1 MLINIFFILITVTIA
16 IAIAM
21 NLELRQL
28 RYFIAVAEEKHF
40 GRAAL
45 RLHMT
50 QPPLSQTIQGLEQ
63 MLGTPL
69 FLRTKRSVALTPA
82 GLALLPEAQRILQ
95 QAAALPDLAQ
105 RAASGTAGLLS
116 LAFISTADY
125 SILPPLL
132 LRFRE
137 RFPQVRID
145 LREATTDVQLD
156 DLVLGKIDAGL
167 LLPPLPD
174 KARTQLDY
182 LPLLSEPLLA
192 AIPAGWPGAKSR
204 VKSGS
209 GALSLKA
216 LAELPLIIFPRRI
229 SPAFHDTI
237 IACFRDAGVTPHI
250 GQEAIQMQTII
261 GLVSAGMGMALVPQS
276 VSNLKRP
283 GVDYRPLRDAT
294 ALIETGLAW
303 RRDNTS
309 PVLAAMLAM
318 LREGQGSNPSHEAP
332 PMSSDKA
339 V

>member
-1 MLINIFFILITVTIA
+1 MMNI
-16 IAIAM
+16 
-21 NLELRQL
+21 ELRQL
-28 RYFIAVAEEKHF
+28 RYFLAVAEEKHF

-50 QPPLSQTIQGLEQ
+50 QPPLSQTIQGLEH

-69 FLRTKRSVALTPA
+69 FMRTKRSVALTPA
-82 GLALLPEAQRILQ
+82 GEALLPEARRILE
-95 QAAALPDLAQ
+95 QAAALPDLVH
-105 RAASGTAGLLS
+105 RAASGSAGLLTLS
-116 LAFISTADY
+116 FISTADY

-156 DLVLGKIDAGL
+156 DLMQGKIDAGL
-167 LLPPLPD
+167 LLPPLSA
-174 KARTQLDY
+174 KASVLLAYQ
-182 LPLLSEPLLA
+182 PLLSEPLLA
-192 AIPAGWPGAKSR
+192 AIPQGWPGGKNGQKSR
-204 VKSGS
+204 RKTQGLEGVADSA

-283 GVDYRPLRDAT
+283 GVDYRSLREAT
-294 ALIETGLAW
+294 PFVETGLAW
-303 RRDNTS
+303 RRDNHS
-309 PVLAAMLAM
+309 PVLAALLAM
-318 LREGQGSNPSHEAP
+318 LRDP
-332 PMSSDKA
+332 PNASDLLA
-339 V
+339 DSI

>member
-1 MLINIFFILITVTIA
+1 
-16 IAIAM
+16 M

-50 QPPLSQTIQGLEQ
+50 QPPLSQAIQGLEQ
-63 MLGTPL
+63 LLGTAL
-69 FLRTKRSVALTPA
+69 FVRTKRSVALTPA
-82 GLALLPEAQRILQ
+82 GNALLPEALRILQ
-95 QAAALPDLAQ
+95 QAAALPELVS
-105 RAASGTAGLLS
+105 RAAGGSAGTLS
-116 LAFISTADY
+116 LSFISTADY

-137 RFPQVRID
+137 RFPQVRIN
-145 LREATTDVQLD
+145 LREATTDIQLD
-156 DLVLGKIDAGL
+156 ELMLDKIDAGL
-167 LLPPLPD
+167 LLPPLPE
-174 KARTQLDY
+174 KIKPQLDY

-192 AIPAGWPGAKSR
+192 AIPSGWRPDRQPGRPSKGVRGKAKATAN
-204 VKSGS
+204 GDN
-209 GALSLKA
+209 AISLKA

-283 GVDYRPLRDAT
+283 GVEYRSLHDA
-294 ALIETGLAW
+294 APLIETGLAW
-303 RRDNTS
+303 RRDNAS
-309 PVLAAMLAM
+309 PVLAALLAM
-318 LREGQGSNPSHEAP
+318 LRNPNA
-332 PMSSDKA
+332 
-339 V
+339 